1 MNSKEDR
8 NIFYEEIN
16 RQNAKS
22 YVYKYKRA
30 ELCKAFFVVTIKKRI
45 DGIEKI
51 CEISVWHKRMK
62 IKAL

>member
-1 MNSKEDR
+1 MNSEKDCY
-8 NIFYEEIN
+8 IFYEEIN
-16 RQNAKS
+16 RQNAKPD
-22 YVYKYKRA
+22 VNKYERA

-51 CEISVWHKRMK
+51 CEISVRHKGMK